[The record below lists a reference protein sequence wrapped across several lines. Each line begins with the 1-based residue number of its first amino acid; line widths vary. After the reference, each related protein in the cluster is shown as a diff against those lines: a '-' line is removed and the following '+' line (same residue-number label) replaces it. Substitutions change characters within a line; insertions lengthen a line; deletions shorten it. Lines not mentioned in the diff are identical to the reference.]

1 MEARK
6 NHWEKVYHTKSSHE
20 VSWYQSHP
28 IISLQ
33 WIQESGLSKEAAIID
48 IGGGDSLLVDHL
60 LQLGYENITV
70 LDISETAIQKSKARL
85 GDREKKINW
94 IVSDVLE
101 LEPDKKYDLWHDR
114 AAFHFLT
121 EPTDIKKYVQLAHQ
135 SIAENGCMIIA
146 TFSDE
151 GPMKCSGLDIQ
162 RYSEKSMEN
171 VWDSHF
177 KLTDTLQ
184 KDHITPSGGK
194 QNFLFSRFAKR

>member
-6 NHWEKVYHTKSSHE
+6 NHWENVYHTKSSHE
-20 VSWYQSHP
+20 VSWYQSQP

-33 WIQESGLSKEAAIID
+33 WIQESGISKEAAIID
-48 IGGGDSLLVDHL
+48 IGGGDSVLVDHL
-60 LQLGYENITV
+60 LQLGYNNLTV
-70 LDISETAIQKSKARL
+70 LDISETAIQKSKSRL
-85 GDREKKINW
+85 GDHAKKINW

-101 LEPDKKYDLWHDR
+101 FEPDKKYDLWHDR

-135 SIAENGCMIIA
+135 SIVEKGCMILA

-151 GPMKCSGLDIQ
+151 GPKKCSGLDIQ
-162 RYSEKSMEN
+162 SYSEESMKGI
-171 VWDSHF
+171 WDKQF
-177 KLTDTLQ
+177 ELVTTLK

-194 QNFLFSRFAKR
+194 QNFLFSQFAKR